1 MTNNLFNNL
10 QVVSG
15 ELEVETIRESFQ
27 LEVNGMFKMT
37 KGNFQQEF
45 SYYARL
51 YETNFKN
58 YIGVDDSNIEEE
70 TCNLGGLPID
80 SIDQLKKTLSDSGL
94 RTLADSLGFSYQ
106 ERDKCLY
113 KVIQNHKDFIKCYG
127 KKAIIW
133 NLLSTEEQRV
143 VKLKYAIDNYDTT
156 PTSHKYNL
164 LVKLD
169 ENGDTINNYV
179 PTIEELK
186 ELLES
191 ITLP

>member
-15 ELEVETIRESFQ
+15 ELEVETIREGFG
-27 LEVNGMFKMT
+27 LEVNGAFKMT

-45 SYYARL
+45 CYYARL
-51 YETNFKN
+51 YETNYKN
-58 YIGVDDSNIEEE
+58 YIGVDDSNVDEE

-80 SIDQLKKTLSDSGL
+80 SIDQLKKTLSESGL

-106 ERDKCLY
+106 ERDKGLY
-113 KVIQNHKDFIKCYG
+113 KVIQNHKDFVKSYG
-127 KKAIIW
+127 KKAIVW
-133 NLLSTEEQRV
+133 NLLSEQEQRV
-143 VKLKYAIDNYDTT
+143 VKIKHAITNYDTVHA
-156 PTSHKYNL
+156 SHKYNL

-169 ENGDTINNYV
+169 ENGVTISGYV

-191 ITLP
+191 LT

>member
-15 ELEVETIRESFQ
+15 EVEVETIRESFG

-58 YIGVDDSNIEEE
+58 YIGVDDSNVEEE
-70 TCNLGGLPID
+70 ICNLGGLPID
-80 SIDQLKKTLSDSGL
+80 SIDQLKKTLSESGL

-106 ERDKCLY
+106 ERDKGLY
-113 KVIQNHKDFIKCYG
+113 KVIQNHKDFVKSYG
-127 KKAIIW
+127 KKAIVW
-133 NLLSTEEQRV
+133 NLLSEEEQRV
-143 VKLKYAIDNYDTT
+143 VKIKHAITNYDTT
-156 PTSHKYNL
+156 HVSHKYNL
-164 LVKLD
+164 GFVKLD
-169 ENGDTINNYV
+169 DNGDKINNYV

-191 ITLP
+191 LT

>member
-15 ELEVETIRESFQ
+15 ELEVETIREGFG
-27 LEVNGMFKMT
+27 LEVNGAFKMT

-51 YETNFKN
+51 YETNYKN
-58 YIGVDDSNIEEE
+58 YIGVDDSNVDEE

-80 SIDQLKKTLSDSGL
+80 SIDQLKKTLSESGL

-106 ERDKCLY
+106 ERDKGLY
-113 KVIQNHKDFIKCYG
+113 KVIQNHKDFIKSYG
-127 KKAIIW
+127 KKAIVW
-133 NLLSTEEQRV
+133 NLLSEEEQRV
-143 VKLKYAIDNYDTT
+143 VKIKHAITNYDTVHA
-156 PTSHKYNL
+156 SHKYNL

-169 ENGDTINNYV
+169 ENGVTISGYV

-191 ITLP
+191 LT

>member
-15 ELEVETIRESFQ
+15 ELEVETIREGFG
-27 LEVNGMFKMT
+27 LEVNGAFKMT

-51 YETNFKN
+51 YETNYKN
-58 YIGVDDSNIEEE
+58 YIGVDDSNVDEE

-106 ERDKCLY
+106 ERDKGMY
-113 KVIQNHKDFIKCYG
+113 KVIQNHKDFIKSYG
-127 KKAIIW
+127 KKAIVW
-133 NLLSTEEQRV
+133 NLLSEEEQRV
-143 VKLKYAIDNYDTT
+143 VKIKHAITNYDTVHA
-156 PTSHKYNL
+156 SHKYNL

-169 ENGDTINNYV
+169 ENGVTISGYV

-191 ITLP
+191 LT

>member
-15 ELEVETIRESFQ
+15 ELEVETIREGFG
-27 LEVNGMFKMT
+27 LEVNGAFKMT

-51 YETNFKN
+51 YETNYKN
-58 YIGVDDSNIEEE
+58 YIGVDDSNVDEE

-80 SIDQLKKTLSDSGL
+80 SIDQLKKTLSESGL
-94 RTLADSLGFSYQ
+94 RTLADSLGFSYK
-106 ERDKCLY
+106 ERDKGLY
-113 KVIQNHKDFIKCYG
+113 KVIQNHKDFIKSYG
-127 KKAIIW
+127 KKAIVW
-133 NLLSTEEQRV
+133 NLLSEEEQRV
-143 VKLKYAIDNYDTT
+143 VKIKHAITNYDTVHA
-156 PTSHKYNL
+156 SHKYNL

-169 ENGDTINNYV
+169 ENGVTISGYV

-191 ITLP
+191 LT